1 VPLDLTNKDVEALEI
16 GMDQRACALENVEVG
31 YMVFK
36 EPPYAL
42 SQCCTETVP
51 ALACKQE
58 VFKRRQEVHILK
70 VFDNCEVRTEKP
82 RSWKGVGADVGQRDA
97 DLMGTGSTSSFV
109 L

>member
-1 VPLDLTNKDVEALEI
+1 
-16 GMDQRACALENVEVG
+16 MAC
-31 YMVFK
+31 K
-36 EPPYAL
+36 EPPYPL

-70 VFDNCEVRTEKP
+70 VFDNREVRTEKS
-82 RSWKGVGADVGQRDA
+82 RSWKEVGADVGQRDA
-97 DLMGTGSTSSFV
+97 DLMATGSTSCFV